1 MPSDGASAAS
11 AHVRGLYAGVADR
24 AAMKATATLA
34 ASPISNNVGC
44 MVSEVWKHGR
54 CVCVSARASKRG
66 TSGKPVTLCGILRTA
81 GSHCSGRGKYVHP
94 AAGDGR
100 ANTSEAVN
108 IHYSSYK
115 YYTKFAVSSTP
126 RTLLVRATVAA
137 CGSHSEPE
145 HTRGLRCTPHNGV
158 CKA

>member
-44 MVSEVWKHGR
+44 MVSEVWKYGWR
-54 CVCVSARASKRG
+54 VCVGARASKRG
-66 TSGKPVTLCGILRTA
+66 TSGKAVTLCGILRTA
-81 GSHCSGRGKYVHP
+81 GSHCSGRGKYFP
-94 AAGDGR
+94 AAAGDGR
-100 ANTSEAVN
+100 TNTLDAVN

-115 YYTKFAVSSTP
+115 YYTKFAVAPSP
-126 RTLLVRATVAA
+126 RTLLVR
-137 CGSHSEPE
+137 GNR
-145 HTRGLRCTPHNGV
+145 RGVWKP
-158 CKA
+158 